1 MTAIA
6 ALVAEA
12 IAKAEAE
19 TPAWTEDEMPR
30 FGVTREEM
38 ILDVET
44 DANEQK
50 RLPKA
55 ERFPGTEVVR
65 RDVFDAAL
73 AHLATRA
80 VEAEGRAERAEAR
93 AFWQMVCIAKAR
105 ECIWRK
111 MNARDAEGRGALH
124 DEHDRL
130 LAFAGVE
137 RGDWCAP

>member
-1 MTAIA
+1 MTAVD

-12 IAKAEAE
+12 LAVDGRDLSCRRCECDVGPDGSYCCCCATWRDKAE
-19 TPAWTEDEMPR
+19 
-30 FGVTREEM
+30 
-38 ILDVET
+38 
-44 DANEQK
+44 
-50 RLPKA
+50 
-55 ERFPGTEVVR
+55 
-65 RDVFDAAL
+65 AAL

-80 VEAEGRAERAEAR
+80 AEAEGRAERAEAR

>member
-12 IAKAEAE
+12 IAFANEA
-19 TPAWTEDEMPR
+19 TSDRVRNHPR
-30 FGVTREEM
+30 TTWLSG
-38 ILDVET
+38 DVEGMT
-44 DANEQK
+44 VLDPV
-50 RLPKA
+50 RYH
-55 ERFPGTEVVR
+55 RDDVV
-65 RDVFDAAL
+65 DAAL
-73 AHLATRA
+73 AHLVAR
-80 VEAEGRAERAEAR
+80 VVGAEGRAERAEAR

>member
-65 RDVFDAAL
+65 RDVFDAVASS
-73 AHLATRA
+73 LATRA
-80 VEAEGRAERAEAR
+80 AEAEGRAERAFEAGLQ
-93 AFWQMVCIAKAR
+93 AAAR
-105 ECIWRK
+105 VL
-111 MNARDAEGRGALH
+111 RDTWMEMDERNEPTTIGLLKTLAEAI
-124 DEHDRL
+124 EE
-130 LAFAGVE
+130 VE
-137 RGDWCAP
+137 APGG

>member
-73 AHLATRA
+73 AHLATKA
-80 VEAEGRAERAEAR
+80 AEAEGRAERAEADLRRMETR
-93 AFWQMVCIAKAR
+93 ALTFGAALQGIAASGDDKPT
-105 ECIWRK
+105 
-111 MNARDAEGRGALH
+111 NASMFAEAVLLVEKNAGEEAPRG
-124 DEHDRL
+124 
-130 LAFAGVE
+130 
-137 RGDWCAP
+137 